1 MEGLWPRAVALCHW
15 RNLYNF
21 TGFTRT
27 HNTIVEDVMSS
38 ASLVLCVCVFFFKQI
53 HIKNNLK
60 TIFIP
65 WSDKQSVESFGLGE
79 IGSL

>member
-1 MEGLWPRAVALCHW
+1 
-15 RNLYNF
+15 
-21 TGFTRT
+21 
-27 HNTIVEDVMSS
+27 MSS

-79 IGSL
+79 IGSLWNAVKMDVCVLYTVVL